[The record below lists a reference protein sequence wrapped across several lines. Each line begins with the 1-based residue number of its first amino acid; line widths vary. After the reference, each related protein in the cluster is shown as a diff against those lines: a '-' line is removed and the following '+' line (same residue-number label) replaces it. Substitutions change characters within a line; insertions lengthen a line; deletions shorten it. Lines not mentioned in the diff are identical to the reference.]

1 MGEVMMRG
9 NIVMKGYLKNPR
21 ATEQSF
27 RGGWFQSG
35 DLAVNHGNGRIELK
49 DRSKGKLTCGLRHLQ
64 QLLHA
69 QPDERSIHPSIPADI
84 IISGGENISSIEV
97 ENIILMHPAIR
108 EIALV
113 AKPDE
118 KWGEVPCAF
127 IVRQANDAAGQL
139 TEKDV
144 IAWARSKM
152 AHFQVPKLDELPKT
166 PSGLTSKAVL
176 RRTAVSLVGR

>member
-1 MGEVMMRG
+1 MVEGCKVIDVETMEEVPADGVTMGEVMMRG

-49 DRSKGKLTCGLRHLQ
+49 DRSK
-64 QLLHA
+64 
-69 QPDERSIHPSIPADI
+69 DI

-127 IVRQANDAAGQL
+127 IVRQTNDVAGQL

-144 IAWARSKM
+144 IAWARNKM
-152 AHFQVPKLDELPKT
+152 AHFQVPKQVVFLQELPKT
-166 PSGLTSKAVL
+166 STGKVQKNVL
-176 RRTAVSLVGR
+176 RQMILGK

>member
-1 MGEVMMRG
+1 
-9 NIVMKGYLKNPR
+9 
-21 ATEQSF
+21 
-27 RGGWFQSG
+27 
-35 DLAVNHGNGRIELK
+35 
-49 DRSKGKLTCGLRHLQ
+49 
-64 QLLHA
+64 
-69 QPDERSIHPSIPADI
+69 
-84 IISGGENISSIEV
+84 
-97 ENIILMHPAIR
+97 MHPAIR

-144 IAWARSKM
+144 ITWARSKM
-152 AHFQVPKLDELPKT
+152 AHFQVPKQVVFLDELPKT

-176 RRTAVSLVGR
+176 RRTTVSLVGR